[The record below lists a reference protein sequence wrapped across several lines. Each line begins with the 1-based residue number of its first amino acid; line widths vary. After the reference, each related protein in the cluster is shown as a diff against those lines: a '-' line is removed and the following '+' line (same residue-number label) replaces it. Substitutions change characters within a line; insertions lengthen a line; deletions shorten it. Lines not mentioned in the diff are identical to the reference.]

1 MKCYLLVWA
10 FTAAE
15 VLMLQAAVPASM
27 PRAVHACGRCAAG
40 ASVVQIHVCVLPWF
54 GLVWFGLELAAI
66 TYAEAHLPSFSS
78 GENL

>member
-40 ASVVQIHVCVLPWF
+40 ARVVQIHVCVLPLP
-54 GLVWFGLELAAI
+54 LVYTTVATNPDFKPCDQVL
-66 TYAEAHLPSFSS
+66 
-78 GENL
+78 